1 PLFPYTTLFR
11 SCSASDFVPGGF
23 FVYFHA
29 ARPALN
35 FLLRATGNDYQSVK
49 ALGCASFQNECGF
62 DNCNC
67 FGIALA
73 GFLQPLL
80 LLLNYGRMH
89 DSVQFLDAR
98 GLISGSPAEGD
109 LRQMRAIDRAIRI

>member
-1 PLFPYTTLFR
+1 RHSPAYFPPRGL
-11 SCSASDFVPGGF
+11 
-23 FVYFHA
+23 FVYVHA
-29 ARPALN
+29 ARPALD
-35 FLLRATGNDYQSVK
+35 FLLTAAGDDYQAVK

-73 GFLQPLL
+73 GFLHPLL
-80 LLLNYGRMH
+80 LLLNYGGMH
-89 DSVQFLDAR
+89 DSVQFVDAR